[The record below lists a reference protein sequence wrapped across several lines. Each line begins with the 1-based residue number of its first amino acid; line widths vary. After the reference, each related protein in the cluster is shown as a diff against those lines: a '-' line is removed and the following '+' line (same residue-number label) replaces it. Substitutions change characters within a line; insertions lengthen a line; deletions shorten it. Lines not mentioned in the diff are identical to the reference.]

1 MSVDPLQIIPV
12 NFGVKFQPPKLGLEY
27 HLPGQPQVQH
37 IYEISL
43 NSYLSSNLTAD
54 QVVSQIFVDHMYY
67 IHPRVIGKQQ
77 LKRLIERVFAKLTR
91 PTSKENQTINKAEP
105 ILV

>member
-1 MSVDPLQIIPV
+1 MSADPLQIIPV

-27 HLPGQPQVQH
+27 HLPGQPQIQH
-37 IYEISL
+37 IFEIPL
-43 NSYLSSNLTAD
+43 NTYLNQGLNAD

-77 LKRLIERVFAKLTR
+77 LKRLIERVFAKLIK
-91 PTSKENQTINKAEP
+91 PASKEN
-105 ILV
+105 

>member
-1 MSVDPLQIIPV
+1 MSADPLQIIPV

-27 HLPGQPQVQH
+27 HLPGQPQIQH
-37 IYEISL
+37 IFEIPLHTYL
-43 NSYLSSNLTAD
+43 NQGLNAD

-77 LKRLIERVFAKLTR
+77 LKRLIERVFAKLIK
-91 PTSKENQTINKAEP
+91 PASKEN
-105 ILV
+105 